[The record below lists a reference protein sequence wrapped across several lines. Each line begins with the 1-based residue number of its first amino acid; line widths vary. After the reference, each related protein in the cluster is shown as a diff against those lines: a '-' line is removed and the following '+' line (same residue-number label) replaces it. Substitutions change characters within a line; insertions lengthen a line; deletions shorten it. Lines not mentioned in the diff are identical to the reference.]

1 MRLTYRTISYEHQE
15 PPLDIVESELGGKYR
30 GNAWQVRYPRH
41 IPVPLPN
48 PSLKYRGV
56 AYCGEDVRTAERERV
71 VGVSW
76 QASPQPSADTSAEA
90 TSENLVTVHTANIC
104 RVLEHRQNVARARG
118 DEQLLKMLELEAQQ
132 LACCSTTHCG

>member
-1 MRLTYRTISYEHQE
+1 MKLTYRTISYEQHQ

-30 GNAWQVRYPRH
+30 GNAWQVHYPRH

-56 AYCGEDVRTAERERV
+56 AYRTEDVRTTEREGMVRV
-71 VGVSW
+71 S
-76 QASPQPSADTSAEA
+76 QQSQSQTSVNTPTEA
-90 TSENLVTVHTANIC
+90 TPKTLIATHTANIC
-104 RVLEHRQNVARARG
+104 RVLEHRRQVAQELG

-132 LACCSTTHCG
+132 LAC